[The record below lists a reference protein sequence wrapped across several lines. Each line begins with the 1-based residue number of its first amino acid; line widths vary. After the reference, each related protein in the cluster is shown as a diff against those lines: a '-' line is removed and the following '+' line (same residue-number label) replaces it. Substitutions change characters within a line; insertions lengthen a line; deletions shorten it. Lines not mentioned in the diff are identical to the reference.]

1 VASADRTGKQGK
13 PPRCP
18 RCGRPMEFCEFPV
31 LLITDDRVQAEPP
44 LWLCRGCWK
53 VLPHRADG
61 VRIVGQR
68 RT

>member
-1 VASADRTGKQGK
+1 
-13 PPRCP
+13 
-18 RCGRPMEFCEFPV
+18 MEFCEFPV